1 MNAYLWFDLKCVHDG
16 IKEMKFLFAFQFL
29 IFIFEV
35 NNIEGSKILMVTKL
49 FLKEFYC
56 IYFTIFNWIS
66 TCIKWLRMQC
76 IRIFILIYI
85 KIFTISIW
93 MCVCVHIS
101 YLSGSMD
108 DEVFLCLKYDDVDAQ
123 CNFRPIYDS
132 NPDIKLILTLW
143 SRCYCTFLLFLIP
156 NSLYFWLFVKRAE
169 LKRFRAQGNIS
180 EKCVIFCFSF
190 FFLDKLNRKL
200 NNMRKL
206 SRNGC
211 YGTME

>member
-93 MCVCVHIS
+93 MCVCAYFVLEWINGWWGIS
-101 YLSGSMD
+101 MFEVWWCWCTMQFSANLWFKSRHKINIDIVKPMLLYFSSVSHSQFL
-108 DEVFLCLKYDDVDAQ
+108 VFLIVCEKSRIETISRPRQY
-123 CNFRPIYDS
+123 FR
-132 NPDIKLILTLW
+132 KM
-143 SRCYCTFLLFLIP
+143 RHFL
-156 NSLYFWLFVKRAE
+156 
-169 LKRFRAQGNIS
+169 
-180 EKCVIFCFSF
+180 F
-190 FFLDKLNRKL
+190 FFFFF
-200 NNMRKL
+200 
-206 SRNGC
+206 G
-211 YGTME
+211 